1 MDDNTSS
8 AVVTADDDRHDEFI
22 ERASKLLNDGEWE
35 DLGDVCE
42 AYIAEEQNY
51 SDAFFLRALAALKE
65 ENYILSA
72 QHSLKALELEEGV
85 SEYADLLAVVYSLV
99 GELHKSMFYAKTA
112 QTGVSRER
120 ARAWMSSVAPSL
132 AETFSH
138 VEEHP
143 LLRQAIEA
151 IDTSSWAS
159 AEYWFEQHIHFY
171 PYSREGY
178 LGLANCLSVQGFF
191 RSAIEILRGGCH
203 MLPNDAGIMSHLGV
217 SLTANGQFHEG
228 AACHRWA
235 EEMAP
240 DDAVVHARTL
250 IDLQFDARNDGDDI
264 IRMHRKWGEKFS
276 LDPVPGV
283 NPPDASPKEQLTVGY
298 IIGIMDRSRVGP
310 AFADIIANHDPDT
323 IRAVGFGY
331 GPLSSPANSFFQ
343 RSFSVWRDLNGIDPY
358 TFSSMVTAE
367 GIDILIDLNGQVMA
381 NIVTSFGL
389 RMAPVQMTWLG
400 SPCGTGLREMD
411 YLVSDKFIEAGGQD
425 CSLYSE
431 KMANLELG
439 SMVMGLEEF
448 ETPGDEDEDDDDK
461 RPLTFA
467 ADASFAE
474 LNLPTVEAFAKILRQ
489 CPGSMLLLKDHDF
502 STEANVAQLIG
513 MFGNFGVS
521 HRIDIVSKGDS
532 GDLFRDADICLMPYM
547 GRRLDVAVDALSS
560 GLPVVNWAGGGH
572 YSRGI
577 ASALNSMGLAEETLA
592 YSADEYVA
600 LAVKWARDEDRRAE
614 FAKGIGGRLEN
625 SPFFDSKVRAAD
637 LEKLLKSLWDEAC

>member
-1 MDDNTSS
+1 MDDKTSS
-8 AVVTADDDRHDEFI
+8 AVATVDDDRHDEFI
-22 ERASKLLNDGEWE
+22 ERASKLLNDGKWE
-35 DLGDVCE
+35 DLKDVCE
-42 AYIAEEQNY
+42 TYIAEEQNC
-51 SDAFFLRALAALKE
+51 SDAFFLRALAALRD
-65 ENYILSA
+65 ENYIQA
-72 QHSLKALELEEGV
+72 AKHSLKALELEESV

-99 GELHKSMFYAKTA
+99 GELHKAMFYAKTA
-112 QTGVSRER
+112 QTGFSRER

-178 LGLANCLSVQGFF
+178 VGLANCLSVQGSF
-191 RSAIEILRGGCH
+191 RSAVEILRGGSH

-217 SLTANGQFHEG
+217 SLTANGQFPEG

-240 DDAVVHARTL
+240 DDPAIHARTL
-250 IDLQFDARNDGDDI
+250 IDLQFDVRNDGDEI
-264 IRMHRKWGEKFS
+264 IREHRKWGESFG
-276 LDPVPGV
+276 LDPVPGL
-283 NPPDASPKEQLTVGY
+283 NKPEAGIKEQLTVGY
-298 IIGIMDRSRVGP
+298 IIGAMERSRVGP
-310 AFADIIANHDPDT
+310 AFADIIANHDPQT
-323 IRAVGFGY
+323 IRSVGFGY
-331 GPLSSPANSFFQ
+331 GSLSSPANSFFQ
-343 RSFSVWRDLNGIDPY
+343 RSFPTWRDLAGIDPY
-358 TFSSMVTAE
+358 TFSSMVAAE
-367 GIDILIDLNGQVMA
+367 GVDILIDLNGPVMA
-381 NIVTSFGL
+381 NLVTSFGL

-400 SPCGTGLREMD
+400 SPCGTGLKEMD
-411 YLVSDKFIEAGGQD
+411 YLISDKFLESGGQD

-439 SMVMGLEEF
+439 SMVMGLKEF
-448 ETPGDEDEDDDDK
+448 ETSADEGEACE

-489 CPGSMLLLKDHDF
+489 CPDAMLLLKDHDF

-547 GRRLDVAVDALSS
+547 GRRLDVAVDALSL
-560 GLPVVNWAGGGH
+560 GLPVVSWAGDGH
-572 YSRGI
+572 HSRGVG
-577 ASALNSMGLAEETLA
+577 SALNSMGLAEETVA
-592 YSADEYVA
+592 HSADEYVSM
-600 LAVKWARDEDRRAE
+600 AVEWARDDDRRAA
-614 FAKGIGGRLEN
+614 FAKGISGRLE
-625 SPFFDSKVRAAD
+625 SSHFFDAKARADD
-637 LEKLLKSLWDEAC
+637 LEKLLRSLWDEAC